1 MAILQKS
8 SHHLDMTPAALLL
21 KVYYERLY
29 ERMETRRSRL
39 LLRIDAVVAA
49 EIEKRRFNARDPER
63 LAAYRETCVAFLD
76 ERLETYNP
84 VGIQY
89 TFGTAPS
96 ELAAELEFQLDWYD
110 SRPEFTAL
118 VAAARRLAEEG
129 VSDDTQ
135 ETLADELIRR
145 AGAFPD
151 RSIIAAYE
159 AGPALQKLPDYAV
172 ACAIEEIVCG
182 FARD

>member
-1 MAILQKS
+1 
-8 SHHLDMTPAALLL
+8 MTPASLLL

-29 ERMETRRSRL
+29 DRMEARRSRL
-39 LLRIDAVVAA
+39 LVCMDGLLTA
-49 EIEKRRFNARDPER
+49 EIESREFGVTDPER
-63 LAAYRETCVAFLD
+63 LAAYRETCLAFLD

-89 TFGTAPS
+89 TFGNGPS

-110 SRPEFTAL
+110 SKPEFANL
-118 VAAARRLAEEG
+118 AAAARGLAEEG
-129 VSDDTQ
+129 ISEDTQ

-159 AGPALQKLPDYAV
+159 ARPALQKLPDYVV
-172 ACAIEEIVCG
+172 ARAIEEIVCG
-182 FARD
+182 REPIA